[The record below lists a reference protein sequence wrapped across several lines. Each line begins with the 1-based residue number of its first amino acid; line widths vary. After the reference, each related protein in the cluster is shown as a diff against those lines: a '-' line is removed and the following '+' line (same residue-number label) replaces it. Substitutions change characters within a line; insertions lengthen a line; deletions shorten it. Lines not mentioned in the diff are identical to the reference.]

1 MQAGGAVFRVTC
13 DMSCLGACPRART
26 VARLFI
32 CGVHFLFRTS
42 LRVASR
48 RPSCSVCT
56 RRCADAQAAARRE
69 LEMDRYP
76 AADDVAEDEAEEEE
90 EPVDEE
96 TRKQLNKARAAVGM
110 EPLAS

>member
-1 MQAGGAVFRVTC
+1 
-13 DMSCLGACPRART
+13 
-26 VARLFI
+26 
-32 CGVHFLFRTS
+32 
-42 LRVASR
+42 
-48 RPSCSVCT
+48 
-56 RRCADAQAAARRE
+56 
-69 LEMDRYP
+69 MDRYP

>member
-1 MQAGGAVFRVTC
+1 MAANASPVGMWNPNRPFSKVSEREEVSTFSSVRHTEEQKFNRDSW
-13 DMSCLGACPRART
+13 DM
-26 VARLFI
+26 
-32 CGVHFLFRTS
+32 
-42 LRVASR
+42 
-48 RPSCSVCT
+48 
-56 RRCADAQAAARRE
+56 
-69 LEMDRYP
+69 